1 MTAPTLQATTRA
13 LSLKDRH
20 RQLIGS
26 IGVAVAVVL
35 IWQVVSGLL
44 FVVPAPTK
52 TIAVLLANLTDPE
65 YLVDAKATA
74 IAVATAF
81 AIGATLGG
89 ILGLVLGL
97 SKPVRLATEPLI
109 VALNGVPKIVLYP
122 ILLPIFQL
130 SGSKIVMGVLFCL
143 FPVLINVAAGVQQI
157 PDVYWKL
164 ARSVQASWLQTLVHI
179 ILPTIRKP
187 LLTGLRLAV
196 SLAVVGVVLSE
207 FFATRYGLGRVV
219 LQTYGHGDYP
229 EMVATILLLIVVS
242 FTISMLLWRWEKKVQ

>member
-1 MTAPTLQATTRA
+1 MSAPTISVAR
-13 LSLKDRH
+13 SLNVKDRH
-20 RQLIGS
+20 RQLLGS
-26 IGVAVAVVL
+26 VGVAVVVVVL
-35 IWQVVSGLL
+35 WQVVSGLL
-44 FVVPAPTK
+44 FVVPAPAK
-52 TIAVLLANLTDPE
+52 TVAVLLTDLTDPD
-65 YLVDAKATA
+65 YLVDARETA

-81 AIGATLGG
+81 VIGTVLGG
-89 ILGLVLGL
+89 LVGLVLGL
-97 SKPVRLATEPLI
+97 VKPVRLATEPLI

-143 FPVLINVAAGVQQI
+143 FPVLINVAAGVRHI
-157 PDVYWKL
+157 PEVYWKL
-164 ARSVQASWLQTLVHI
+164 ARSVQASWRQTLVHI
-179 ILPTIRKP
+179 ILPAIRKP
-187 LLTGLRLAV
+187 LLTGIRLAV

-219 LQTYGHGDYP
+219 LQSYGHGDYP

>member
-1 MTAPTLQATTRA
+1 MSAPTLRATRPVR
-13 LSLKDRH
+13 LQDSH

-26 IGVAVAVVL
+26 IGVAVVVVL
-35 IWQVVSGLL
+35 LWQIVSGLL
-44 FVVPAPTK
+44 FVVPAPAK
-52 TIAVLLANLTDPE
+52 TIAVLFSNLTDPE
-65 YLVDAKATA
+65 YLVDARETG
-74 IAVATAF
+74 IAVVTAF
-81 AIGATLGG
+81 IIGTVLGG
-89 ILGLVLGL
+89 VIGLVLGL
-97 SKPVRLATEPLI
+97 VKSVRLATEPLI

-143 FPVLINVAAGVQQI
+143 FPVLINVAAGVRHI
-157 PDVYWKL
+157 PEVYWKL
-164 ARSVQASWLQTLVHI
+164 ARSVQASWWQTLVHI
-179 ILPTIRKP
+179 ILPAIRKP

-242 FTISMLLWRWEKKVQ
+242 FTISMLLWRWEKKTP